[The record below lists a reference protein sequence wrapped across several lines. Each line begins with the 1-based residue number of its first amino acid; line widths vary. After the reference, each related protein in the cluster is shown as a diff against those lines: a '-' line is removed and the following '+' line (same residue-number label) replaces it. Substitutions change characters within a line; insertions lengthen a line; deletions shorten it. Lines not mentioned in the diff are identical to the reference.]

1 MPPAFQLLGAQHA
14 SSISKN
20 HLSPC
25 CAPAHARAA
34 QIELCGFKS
43 YKDKLLT
50 APFSPKINVVVGAN
64 GSGKSN
70 FFHGEPGHGM
80 ACRELAQAAHVSSR

>member
-1 MPPAFQLLGAQHA
+1 MRRAFQKITCL
-14 SSISKN
+14 
-20 HLSPC
+20 
-25 CAPAHARAA
+25 PAHARAA

-70 FFHGEPGHGM
+70 FFHGKPGHGI
-80 ACRELAQAAHVSSR
+80 ACRELASACEQHTGACKQQTEKA

>member
-1 MPPAFQLLGAQHA
+1 MRRAFQKITCPHA
-14 SSISKN
+14 AR
-20 HLSPC
+20 
-25 CAPAHARAA
+25 CACT

-50 APFSPKINVVVGAN
+50 APFSPKINVVMGAN

-70 FFHGEPGHGM
+70 FFHGEPGLV
-80 ACRELAQAAHVSSR
+80 ACRELARAAHVSSR